1 MKYELIIIGSGPAG
15 YVSAIRAGQL
25 GMKTAIIEKK
35 HIGGVC
41 LNKGCIPSKSMMESA
56 KLYQR
61 VKKDASKFGVDG
73 IDTDAITFNYSK
85 AAKRANSIV
94 KRLTKGI
101 EFLLTKNNVEI
112 IDGEAE
118 IINKNTVSVNNRTLE
133 CDNIIIATGAK
144 YLPVKGITE
153 KAVEMDTFFKDK
165 ELTDEIVVFGAAPPA
180 VEIAQMFALMDKKV
194 TILVSGDRIM
204 PLSDDYMRDYMTKI
218 LVRNNIRII
227 SNVSADSIT
236 NKDGDIYVNDT
247 KVATGLFY
255 NMEDREAVVPKSKVA
270 IELEDGFI
278 KTNNQLETSVKG
290 IYAIGD
296 VNGKSRFA
304 HIASAEGLFVI
315 NSLKGVKGELEFEKY
330 PLNMYTVP
338 ECAQIGKTEQ
348 QLIAEGADYKVGE
361 FQLTANGKALAE
373 GANEGF
379 VRILSEK
386 KYGEVLGVQIVA
398 DHATDL
404 ISEASAFMQME
415 STVYDIAQTVHAHP
429 TISEAFTEAG
439 MEGLDG
445 AIHK

>member
-25 GMKTAIIEKK
+25 GIKTAIIEKSD
-35 HIGGVC
+35 IGGVC
-41 LNKGCIPSKSMMESA
+41 LNKGCIPSKSIMESA

-61 VKKDASKFGVDG
+61 ILKDASKFGVDG
-73 IDTDAITFNYSK
+73 IDKKAISFNYKK
-85 AAKRANSIV
+85 ATQRANSIV
-94 KRLTKGI
+94 RRLTKGV
-101 EFLLTKNNVEI
+101 EFLLTKNKVEI
-112 IDGEAE
+112 INGEAE
-118 IINKNTVSVNNRTLE
+118 IIDRNTVSVNNRTLE

-144 YLPVKGITE
+144 YLPVEGITDNL
-153 KAVEMDTFFKDK
+153 VNIDTFFKDK
-165 ELTDEIVVFGAAPPA
+165 ELTDEIVVFGSAPPA

-194 TILVSGDRIM
+194 TILITGDKIM

-218 LVRNNIRII
+218 LVRNNINII
-227 SNVSADSIT
+227 SNVAAESIV
-236 NKDGDIYVNDT
+236 NKDGAIYVGDE

-255 NMEDREAVVPKSKVA
+255 NLHKREAVVPLSKVN
-270 IELEDGFI
+270 IEVENGFI
-278 KTNNQLETSVKG
+278 KTNDQLETSTEG

-304 HIASAEGLFVI
+304 HIASAEGLFVV
-315 NSLKGVKGELEFEKY
+315 NSLNGIKGELEFEKY

-348 QLIAEGADYKVGE
+348 QLIADAVDYKVGE

-379 VRILSEK
+379 VRILSDK

-404 ISEASAFMQME
+404 ISEASAFMQLE

>member
-25 GMKTAIIEKK
+25 GMKTAIIEKSD
-35 HIGGVC
+35 IGGVC
-41 LNKGCIPSKSMMESA
+41 LNKGCIPSKAMMESA

-61 VKKDASKFGVDG
+61 VIKDAAKFGIDG
-73 IDTDAITFNYSK
+73 IDKKAVSFNYKK
-85 AAKRANSIV
+85 ATQRANSIV
-94 KRLTKGI
+94 RRLTKGV
-101 EFLLTKNNVEI
+101 EFLLNKNKVEI
-112 IDGEAE
+112 INGEAE
-118 IINKNTVSVNNRTLE
+118 IIDRNTISVNNRTLE
-133 CDNIIIATGAK
+133 CDNIIIATGAR
-144 YLPVKGITE
+144 YLPVEGITE
-153 KAVEMDTFFKDK
+153 KMVELDSFFKDK

-194 TILVSGDRIM
+194 TILITGDKIM

-218 LVRNNIRII
+218 LLRSDIKIINNVDIK
-227 SNVSADSIT
+227 SIHT
-236 NKDGDIYVNDT
+236 KDGCIYIGEE
-247 KVATGLFY
+247 KIACGLFY
-255 NMEDREAVVPKSKVA
+255 NLQKREAVLPTNKIN
-270 IELEDGFI
+270 IETEEGFI
-278 KTNNQLETSVKG
+278 KTDDQLQTSVEG

-304 HIASAEGLFVI
+304 HIASAEGLFVV
-315 NSLKGVKGELEFEKY
+315 NSLKGIKGELEFEKY

-348 QLIAEGADYKVGE
+348 QLIAEKVDYKIGE

-379 VRILSEK
+379 VRILSDK

-404 ISEASAFMQME
+404 ISEASAFMQLE

-439 MEGLDG
+439 LEGLDG